1 MSIIL
6 DTEKLEPAMAIEEKR
21 AWIMLLVTTVAYGI
35 YLVLVLGGAAGAPLE
50 QAAFI
55 PALIWT
61 IVGAILAAIALNISA
76 AIAAPRDAGRKD
88 QRDKE
93 INRLGEHIGQ
103 SFVVLGAV
111 LALVFA
117 ITGLAAFWIA
127 NVIYLAFVL
136 SSILGSVA
144 KIVAYRRGFQTW

>member
-1 MSIIL
+1 
-6 DTEKLEPAMAIEEKR
+6 MAIEEKR
-21 AWIMLLVTTVAYGI
+21 AWIMVVTTVLAYTG
-35 YLVLVLGGAAGAPLE
+35 YLVVVLAGDGPLA
-50 QAAFI
+50 QADYV
-55 PALIWT
+55 PALLWT
-61 IVGAILAAIALNISA
+61 IGGAILATILANIAVG
-76 AIAAPRDAGRKD
+76 IASPGDAGKTD

-103 SFVVLGAV
+103 SFVILGAV
-111 LALVFA
+111 LALLFA

-144 KIVAYRRGFQTW
+144 KIIAYRRGFQSW